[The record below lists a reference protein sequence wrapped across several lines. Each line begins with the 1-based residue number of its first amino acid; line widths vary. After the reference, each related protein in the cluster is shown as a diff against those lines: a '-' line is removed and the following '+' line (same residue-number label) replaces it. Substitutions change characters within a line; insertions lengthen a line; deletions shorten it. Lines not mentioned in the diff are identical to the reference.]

1 MVKQKMLS
9 TKDRVVTGQLIKE
22 LCHQGAA
29 NQGVI
34 NQGVANQGVINQ
46 GAANQGTV
54 SSRRGK

>member
-1 MVKQKMLS
+1 MLS